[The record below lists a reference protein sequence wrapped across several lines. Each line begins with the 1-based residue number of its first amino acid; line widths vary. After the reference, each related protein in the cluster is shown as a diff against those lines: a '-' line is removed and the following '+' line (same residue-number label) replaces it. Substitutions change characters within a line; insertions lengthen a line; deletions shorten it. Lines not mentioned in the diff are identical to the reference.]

1 MQSSSSLNLS
11 SDSTIFDGSAG
22 TSLFS
27 SRSLLES
34 SSLSSTLEGASVNW
48 SCTSS
53 LRSSSSF
60 SSSISNIDLVNCK
73 IWLSGLLLS
82 TDESDKDGINLSLL
96 LKSKLFGDELIEKG
110 DAKID
115 PELVTDWD
123 KLQDTIFEYEPI
135 LGAFL
140 DQLRCFESSKLKTA
154 EAVDI
159 VSGALEDASVL

>member
-1 MQSSSSLNLS
+1 
-11 SDSTIFDGSAG
+11 
-22 TSLFS
+22 
-27 SRSLLES
+27 
-34 SSLSSTLEGASVNW
+34 
-48 SCTSS
+48 
-53 LRSSSSF
+53 
-60 SSSISNIDLVNCK
+60 
-73 IWLSGLLLS
+73 
-82 TDESDKDGINLSLL
+82 
-96 LKSKLFGDELIEKG
+96 LFGDELIEKG